1 MKDYYAILGVT
12 KTAPAEV
19 ILAAYKA
26 LERKLNPLWRKEADI
41 EDVTSYANLIEAY
54 VTLSSNVQR
63 AAYDA
68 EYSSHID
75 SENINALNLDD
86 PLELAWHTACQFH
99 KSDDIQQE
107 YIRLTNISVDLGRE
121 YQKIIL
127 KEQLLESPVAQV
139 EGMLAEHFSNE
150 FGKISKWMRTFI
162 EILYA
167 RKLAGVVEEVR
178 LSIDLMR
185 GAIDEMEIIRVIA
198 TKHSLQEIYNEL
210 YRLKSEQEATEKEK
224 QELELEIARNLK
236 KKEADLKY
244 KQEQDNRRTAVEQLK
259 KKWRKQEELDRSAEK
274 KTLRYVYIGLICL
287 LLFSSKDLLIGIF
300 KPTEQRSIIT
310 SQSPLALPPQDDRV
324 FLDIDFSLKTKIE
337 KSYNSPALLHIVE
350 AEKFNVSPSNK
361 IICLPSSKTCLSLN
375 QLIDYYRKS
384 FPQTDEIY
392 TRLSGSY
399 VFSTADSRYLLVAID
414 SLVGGEGFSANTCH
428 VCAPT
433 SNIFLLKNVNNYWA
447 VVGNISNPTSDGS
460 WGKSSIS
467 SIDNILLYHLG
478 GDKYHLL
485 ITGSYMAQ
493 GYLTAGVTSYNNNTN
508 QSNDFKYLGGINL
521 TTDGCGA
528 RDDNNTEELIN
539 LEISPN
545 SEKYPVIK
553 ALISQTKCN
562 STESKEIRRIY
573 DLDKNGKY
581 QKFLDT
587 EAGDGL
593 ECMTMV
599 AGDPEAQKMCA
610 LM

>member
-1 MKDYYAILGVT
+1 MKDYYAILGVA
-12 KTAPAEV
+12 KTAPEEV

-26 LERKLNPLWRKEADI
+26 LERKLNPLRHKEVDI
-41 EDVTSYANLIEAY
+41 EGATSYTDVIEAY
-54 VTLSSNVQR
+54 MTLSSNKKR

-68 EYSSHID
+68 EYLSHID
-75 SENINALNLDD
+75 SEHIKALNSDD
-86 PLELAWHTACQFH
+86 PLERAWHTAIQFH
-99 KSDDIQQE
+99 KSDEIQQE
-107 YIRLTNISVDLGRE
+107 YLRLTNISVDLGRE

-127 KEQLLESPVAQV
+127 KKQLLESPVAQV
-139 EGMLAEHFSNE
+139 ESMLAEHFSNE
-150 FGKISKWMRTFI
+150 FGDISKWMRKFI

-167 RKLAGVVEEVR
+167 KKLGEVVEEVR

-185 GAIDEMEIIRVIA
+185 GSIDEMEIIRVIA
-198 TKHSLQEIYNEL
+198 AKHSLQEIYNEL
-210 YRLKSEQEATEKEK
+210 HHLKSEQEAAEKEK
-224 QELELEIARNLK
+224 QERELEIARSVKQN
-236 KKEADLKY
+236 EADLKD
-244 KQEQDNRRTAVEQLK
+244 KQEQHNRRAAAEQLQQKWREEQLK
-259 KKWRKQEELDRSAEK
+259 RRDAKL
-274 KTLRYVYIGLICL
+274 LRYVLIPSICIVIF
-287 LLFSSKDLLIGIF
+287 LFKDLVSIS
-300 KPTEQRSIIT
+300 KPAEPRTTFS
-310 SQSPLALPPQDDRV
+310 SQSPVAPAPKGNRV

-337 KSYNSPALLHIVE
+337 KSYNIPALLHIVE
-350 AEKFNVSPSNK
+350 AEKFNVSPSNQ

-384 FPQTDEIY
+384 FPQTDKIY
-392 TRLSGSY
+392 TRLGGSY
-399 VFSTADSRYLLVAID
+399 AFSTADSRYLLVAID

-460 WGKSSIS
+460 WGKSYIS
-467 SIDNILLYHLG
+467 SIDNIILYHLG

-485 ITGSYMAQ
+485 IAGGYMAQ
-493 GYLTAGVTSYNNNTN
+493 GYLTEGVTSYNNNTN
-508 QSNDFKYLGGINL
+508 QSNDFKYLGGVNL

-528 RDDNNTEELIN
+528 RDDNNTEELIH

-553 ALISQTKCN
+553 ALISQAKCN